1 METDDSHGPATPP
14 HECSEAPDGRERL
27 RTRAS
32 ARVTPPSPAH
42 GRRRFMHPATQ
53 ADIELGL
60 TGTPTVF
67 EPVRISGRPVS
78 VRHHCQSACRIGS
91 PRGKTSQRT
100 HCSTAPPTA
109 RQRLLPR
116 IWRVPGP
123 RRIARPRDRFRLM
136 VVRSRAICGRLRRS
150 QRPVGLAA
158 GLVEA
163 RPVHAAGRAC
173 ARRAIEPG
181 ETAVAHRIAAQ
192 ACSGPDR
199 RGHQVIVGLAGALS
213 TEVDKPRSCDSRG
226 MRRGPARGRFCAVN
240 NSDQRRSPGSGFT
253 RIHSR
258 FQAVQGN

>member
-1 METDDSHGPATPP
+1 MATAPPRAQALPGAYMETDDSHGPATPP

-150 QRPVGLAA
+150 QRA
-158 GLVEA
+158 GWA
-163 RPVHAAGRAC
+163 R
-173 ARRAIEPG
+173 
-181 ETAVAHRIAAQ
+181 
-192 ACSGPDR
+192 SGPGR
-199 RGHQVIVGLAGALS
+199 S
-213 TEVDKPRSCDSRG
+213 TTGSCSWTS
-226 MRRGPARGRFCAVN
+226 M
-240 NSDQRRSPGSGFT
+240 RSPSHRTGRNGGCTSYRRPGLL
-253 RIHSR
+253 RP
-258 FQAVQGN
+258 